1 MKIGDKVSRI
11 PLTLGFGFEDKVASR
26 TRRRTGTVVYIHPK
40 KRYHIVEFQTEG
52 GPVREAFMGVEK

>member
-11 PLTLGFGFEDKVASR
+11 PLTIGFADKIEAR

-40 KRYHIVEFQTEG
+40 GKYHIVEFQTRG
-52 GPVREAFMGVEK
+52 GPIREAFMGVEK